1 MLLVARVVH
10 THAQS
15 RHGFCFLYAH
25 DERHG
30 AWLLYQVVW
39 KLFRLFPPHVTRA
52 LASLLVLRG
61 STGAKLFFA
70 GLSPAL
76 GGGFGDRVAF
86 VDAVPDLWN
95 FVAREQVDLPAAVLA
110 DDDEA
115 ADAGP

>member
-1 MLLVARVVH
+1 MKLSPLPL
-10 THAQS
+10 S
-15 RHGFCFLYAH
+15 LS
-25 DERHG
+25 
-30 AWLLYQVVW
+30 LSQVVW

-115 ADAGP
+115 ADAAP